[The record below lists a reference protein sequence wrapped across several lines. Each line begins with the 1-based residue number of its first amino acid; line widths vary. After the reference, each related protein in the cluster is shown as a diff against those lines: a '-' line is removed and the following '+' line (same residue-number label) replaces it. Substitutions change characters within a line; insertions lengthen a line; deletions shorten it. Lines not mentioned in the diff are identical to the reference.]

1 MELEEN
7 DHASK
12 RSRMLCNGSQA
23 AKIGRKQLARDDE
36 EEGEKRKGEGWADA
50 SRIGS
55 WQHYPSSRIF
65 RVSRASGGK
74 DRHSKVYTAKGLR
87 DRRVRLS
94 VSTAI
99 QFYDLQDRLGYD
111 QPSKAIEWLIKA
123 AAAAINELPPLDG
136 FLKPPHPSGEEM
148 MEINPDVECSYN
160 QHQQQQHQSSKS
172 GCSSTS
178 ETSKGS
184 VLSLS
189 RSESRIKARE
199 RARERTA
206 KDKAKDRDDSG
217 PIVAS
222 HHHHQNQ
229 NPNPNPQ
236 TPSLTTTFTELLTGG
251 GSGSVSNNS
260 NVTAAVAGQNSDR
273 SCVQKQIST
282 ADYFVQAG
290 LFAQPQKSHQLPS
303 SFSSQSHFGNSS
315 PMGMLPFNIAATGH
329 QPEMQQLFLQD
340 HVFPVSAVAASGDY
354 NLNFSISSG
363 IAGFS
368 RGTLQS
374 NSPAQMP
381 QQHHHSHNNLPRLSS
396 TVDGSNLQ
404 FFFGSAAGSTAAATS
419 AENQFPAGMDGG
431 LQLCYG
437 DGYRHSDLKGKGKR

>member
-1 MELEEN
+1 M
-7 DHASK
+7 
-12 RSRMLCNGSQA
+12 MCNGSQA
-23 AKIGRKQLARDDE
+23 AKRSRMMCNGSQQLAGDDE
-36 EEGEKRKGEGWADA
+36 EDGEKRKGEGGADA

-136 FLKPPHPSGEEM
+136 FPKPPHPSGEEM
-148 MEINPDVECSYN
+148 MEISPDVEPSYN
-160 QHQQQQHQSSKS
+160 QHHQQQHQSSKS

-199 RARERTA
+199 RARERA
-206 KDKAKDRDDSG
+206 GKDRDDSG
-217 PIVAS
+217 PTVAS
-222 HHHHQNQ
+222 HHQNQ
-229 NPNPNPQ
+229 NQNPNPQ

-251 GSGSVSNNS
+251 GSVSNNS
-260 NVTAAVAGQNSDR
+260 DVTAAASGQNSDR
-273 SCVQKQIST
+273 SCIQKQIST

-315 PMGMLPFNIAATGH
+315 PMGMLPFNIALTGH
-329 QPEMQQLFLQD
+329 HPEMQQFFLQD

-354 NLNFSISSG
+354 NLNFSISSE

-381 QQHHHSHNNLPRLSS
+381 QQHHRGHNNLPRLSS
-396 TVDGSNLQ
+396 TVDGSNPQL
-404 FFFGSAAGSTAAATS
+404 FFGSAAGSAATATS

-437 DGYRHSDLKGKGKR
+437 DDYRHSDLKGKGKR